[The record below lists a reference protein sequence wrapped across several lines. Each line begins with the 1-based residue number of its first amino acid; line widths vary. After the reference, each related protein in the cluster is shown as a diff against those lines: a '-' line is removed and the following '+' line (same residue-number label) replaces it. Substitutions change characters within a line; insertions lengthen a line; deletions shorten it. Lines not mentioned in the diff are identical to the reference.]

1 MDKVIERKHILTT
14 IQLIAEKNDTT
25 SQTIG
30 VSAAFLADIQPQVDG
45 CNGIKYNITKEII
58 EAIFNTYPAVKRK
71 HFESVPHKVSEQE
84 FWQRFFQSHYFH
96 RDRTTTPKDFFVDS
110 SKNDID
116 RALLKGIIDPFV
128 DLSAMDDKTVPLPE
142 NSDETDSKSK
152 NESMNSIINTNQALI
167 KRFNHHSMMIMES
180 YINQNKNSETIENPQ
195 PVVLNGNIP
204 KKLKTSQTTIT
215 PVIDDKELMAA
226 QQERERIKKQRL
238 EEMTQLEDLE
248 DDEGEAH
255 GSAKIPVLNI
265 KNRDRYL
272 AGPVPNGDCDTYN
285 SYSYD
290 SNHNNSV
297 NNTYDSYLQLRHLV
311 SEWRPRCQTALKP
324 VAAISALSELSP
336 GGALMKTSHS
346 TNLKDEVPLDV
357 QKELKNLNF
366 ALNELLRHF
375 WSCFPATT
383 PQLEDKL
390 IQMKSTLER
399 FQYVKLQPF
408 VDKLSREYHTTDVCI
423 ALHQLS
429 DRFCEVSKKFNP
441 LKNDL
446 FLGFVNK

>member
-1 MDKVIERKHILTT
+1 MI
-14 IQLIAEKNDTT
+14 
-25 SQTIG
+25 SQEVG
-30 VSAAFLADIQPQVDG
+30 VSAAFLADIQPQTDG

-71 HFESVPHKVSEQE
+71 HFESVPHKISEQD

-96 RDRTTTPKDFFVDS
+96 RDRTTSAKDFFVDS
-110 SKNDID
+110 SRHDID

-128 DLSAMDDKTVPLPE
+128 DLSAMDDQIVPSAE
-142 NSDETDSKSK
+142 NSDECDKSK
-152 NESMNSIINTNQALI
+152 NESSNALINTNQALI

-180 YINQNKNSETIENPQ
+180 YINQNKNKNSEISQIPQ
-195 PVVLNGNIP
+195 PILNGNVP
-204 KKLKTSQTTIT
+204 KKLKTSHTIIT
-215 PVIDDKELMAA
+215 PVIDDNELLAA

-248 DDEGEAH
+248 DGEMRA
-255 GSAKIPVLNI
+255 SKIPALNI

-272 AGPVPNGDCDTYN
+272 VGPIPNGDCDTYN

-297 NNTYDSYLQLRHLV
+297 NNSFQSYLQIRHLV
-311 SEWRPRCQTALKP
+311 SEWRPRCQSALKP

-336 GGALMKTSHS
+336 GGALMKTSHT
-346 TNLKDEVPLDV
+346 TNLRDEVPLDV

-390 IQMKSTLER
+390 YQMKATLER

-408 VDKLSREYHTTDVCI
+408 IDRLSREYHTTDVCHCCHYSLTVCLI
-423 ALHQLS
+423 
-429 DRFCEVSKKFNP
+429 V
-441 LKNDL
+441 
-446 FLGFVNK
+446 